1 MPVLVF
7 TRSGVSVAA
16 KKAGHQLP
24 TFILFPRE
32 TLDTR
37 ARAPLTA
44 EYRLA
49 FASASPEAGMP
60 PATPAKAIA
69 THEQTVVPE
78 RPPFDAWIEGDQHA
92 TGSQPGSV
100 PPLAGAS

>member
-1 MPVLVF
+1 MPAPVF
-7 TRSGVSVAA
+7 TRSGVSVATM
-16 KKAGHQLP
+16 KAGYRLP
-24 TFILFPRE
+24 TFFPFPRE
-32 TLDTR
+32 NPHTR
-37 ARAPLTA
+37 ARAPSTA

-78 RPPFDAWIEGDQHA
+78 RSPFDAWIEGDQHA
-92 TGSQPGSV
+92 TGFQPGSV
-100 PPLAGAS
+100 LPLAGAN